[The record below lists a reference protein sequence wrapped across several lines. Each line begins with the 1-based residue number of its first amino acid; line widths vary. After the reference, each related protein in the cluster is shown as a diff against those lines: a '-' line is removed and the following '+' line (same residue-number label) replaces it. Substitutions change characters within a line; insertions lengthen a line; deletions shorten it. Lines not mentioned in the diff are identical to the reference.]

1 MRAIGRTGALFLTLA
16 AMALAAACAH
26 TPATSPAPAVERMPA
41 PANAS
46 SAAGGDEVAAARL
59 TVALNDD
66 PVYFFRHVYVHVDD
80 GVADLSGYVWSS
92 DAIYRARRIAL
103 EVPGVRQVVT
113 SHLELERNGFS
124 YGPAR

>member
-1 MRAIGRTGALFLTLA
+1 MRAVGRAGAIFPVIA
-16 AMALAAACAH
+16 AMALSAACVH
-26 TPATSPAPAVERMPA
+26 TPATSPAPAVERVPA
-41 PANAS
+41 QPNAS
-46 SAAGGDEVAAARL
+46 STTGDDAAAAARL

-66 PVYFFRHVYVHVDD
+66 PVYFFRHVYVRVDD

-103 EVPGVRQVVT
+103 DVPGVRAVVT